1 MKKKVKG
8 AIMKDIYHGKG
19 KIIIVFGALFLTVS
33 ILLAL
38 IFFAGKKSY
47 EVRFELNGGTL
58 LSGSLEQRVTQGQD
72 AIPPNVVKD
81 GAYLR
86 GWSESYK
93 RVTKDIVV
101 EAVWEY
107 ETTPGIVY
115 ATSENQNFAEVLSVY
130 KYLKGEVYL
139 GGYFND
145 KKVLGILDEAFA
157 GCEEI
162 TKVYLLEG
170 LISIGDRA
178 FADCISLTEIEIPET
193 VTRLGDGVLS
203 GCTSLE
209 KLVLHKGLQ
218 KIGAD
223 AFKGC
228 SLLIE
233 IEMPETVTRLEDG
246 AFSGCTS
253 LESVTLNEGL
263 LEIGAG
269 VFEDCIGLKEIVIPA
284 SVVKIDADAFA
295 NCEGL
300 VIKTMIPIEE
310 MPEGWEN
317 GWPGNAIVEWFEKTA
332 DEEPSTDGEEREIED
347 GGN

>member
-1 MKKKVKG
+1 
-8 AIMKDIYHGKG
+8 MKDIYRGKE
-19 KIIIVFGALFLTVS
+19 KIIIVFGVLFLTVS

-47 EVRFELNGGTL
+47 EVRFELNGGIL

-72 AIPPNVVKD
+72 AIPPNVAKD

-93 RVTKDIVV
+93 RVTRDIVV

-115 ATSENQNFAEVLSVY
+115 ATSENQNYAEVLSVY
-130 KYLKGEVYL
+130 KQLKGEVYL

-145 KKVLGILDEAFA
+145 KKVLGILDEAFI
-157 GCEEI
+157 GCESV

-178 FADCISLTEIEIPET
+178 FADCISLVEIEIPET
-193 VTRLGDGVLS
+193 VTRLGEGVLS
-203 GCTSLE
+203 GCTALE
-209 KLVLHKGLQ
+209 KLVLHEGLV
-218 KIGAD
+218 KIGA
-223 AFKGC
+223 
-228 SLLIE
+228 
-233 IEMPETVTRLEDG
+233 G
-246 AFSGCTS
+246 AFEGC
-253 LESVTLNEGL
+253 V
-263 LEIGAG
+263 
-269 VFEDCIGLKEIVIPA
+269 GLKEIVIPA
-284 SVVKIDADAFA
+284 SVEKIDADAFA
-295 NCEGL
+295 GCEGL

-310 MPEGWEN
+310 MPEGWAE
-317 GWPGNAIVEWFEKTA
+317 GWQGSATVEWFEKTA
-332 DEEPSTDGEEREIED
+332 DEESSPEDEESELED